1 MFEHGLSDQ
10 RITDRVHPGLGLQ
23 SDSRH
28 PGAMIDREEAH
39 ETARACA
46 GLDLASNSSAL
57 FVDAK
62 SAGNPVSSTDPTADS
77 KALTTSSNDRLLTC
91 SL

>member
-1 MFEHGLSDQ
+1 MKPLVLSRDF
-10 RITDRVHPGLGLQ
+10 TWL
-23 SDSRH
+23 
-28 PGAMIDREEAH
+28 
-39 ETARACA
+39 
-46 GLDLASNSSAL
+46 SNSSAL
-57 FVDAK
+57 FVDAN